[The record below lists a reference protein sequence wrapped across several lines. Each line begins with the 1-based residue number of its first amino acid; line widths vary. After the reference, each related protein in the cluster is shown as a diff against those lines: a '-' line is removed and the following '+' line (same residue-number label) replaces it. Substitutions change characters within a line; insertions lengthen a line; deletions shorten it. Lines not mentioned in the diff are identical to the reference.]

1 MTNDYKGEVCISHFS
16 MRSICN
22 FANVSDV
29 SSHRF
34 TPNKCAGQRDERGH
48 GRLKKELIATFGSGL
63 IVSFSLNFWD
73 RALYLSVINERRFLD
88 FRNFR
93 RPFHGVTQSLCQRAI
108 SHGLY
113 FPLEHIFHSAFSDS
127 MHFGHNTS
135 SILGGTYLYL
145 RLKSVKICNIST
157 LGTCAGTVNALI
169 LNPISAI
176 KYTVW
181 TKDRKTSWINQVSTM
196 HRKGGFH
203 QFTKG
208 VYATMARD
216 ITFGAIFSLLRRSGR
231 QRYMDNTHNDNTK
244 VTIPYSA
251 NLLIDGSSAFVATV
265 CSSPFNY
272 VRNMQYEKATKSIP
286 PMIAILRDLYHTGLC
301 KGRPSDAMKWWMFR
315 LRIGWGTARV
325 AVGMSFTSFCY
336 EMSQYIID

>member
-1 MTNDYKGEVCISHFS
+1 MTRNSKEPKPNEHGTDEVARSKKSKAKSKSSQSISHTLSSLKHALPLLSGFS
-16 MRSICN
+16 
-22 FANVSDV
+22 
-29 SSHRF
+29 
-34 TPNKCAGQRDERGH
+34 
-48 GRLKKELIATFGSGL
+48 SGL
-63 IVSFSLNFWD
+63 VVSFSLNFWD

-88 FRNFR
+88 LRNFK
-93 RPFHGVTQSLCQRAI
+93 RPFQGVTQSLCQRAI

-127 MHFGHNTS
+127 MHFGQNTS
-135 SILGGTYLYL
+135 SILG
-145 RLKSVKICNIST
+145 
-157 LGTCAGTVNALI
+157 GTCAGTVNALI

-181 TKDRKTSWINQVSTM
+181 TKDRKTSWINQVASM

-216 ITFGAIFSLLRRSGR
+216 ITFGAIFSVLRRSRKRKYRMQNAGTS
-231 QRYMDNTHNDNTK
+231 NIA
-244 VTIPYSA
+244 VTIPYSSS
-251 NLLIDGSSAFVATV
+251 LWIDGSSAFAATV

-272 VRNMQYEKATKSIP
+272 VRNMQYEKSTQSIP
-286 PMIAILRDLYHTGLC
+286 TMIRILKDLYHTGLS
-301 KGRPSDAMKWWMFR
+301 KGGPSEAVKWWMFR

-336 EMSQYIID
+336 EMSQYILKEI